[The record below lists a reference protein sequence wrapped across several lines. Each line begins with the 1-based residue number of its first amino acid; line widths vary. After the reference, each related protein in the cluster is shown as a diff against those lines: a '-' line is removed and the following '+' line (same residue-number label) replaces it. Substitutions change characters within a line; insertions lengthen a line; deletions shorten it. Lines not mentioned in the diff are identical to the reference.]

1 MAFIKDRIAKACVS
15 YKSIRSLLNKY
26 TLYSNQVERLVR
38 EGRQL
43 LLTYRQPGACRL
55 IGWTPLAMP
64 SSELQLKRKE
74 AL

>member
-1 MAFIKDRIAKACVS
+1 MAFVKDRIAKACVS

-26 TLYSNQVERLVR
+26 ILYSDQVKRLVK

-55 IGWTPLAMP
+55 IG
-64 SSELQLKRKE
+64 
-74 AL
+74 